1 MYRIPFFIG
10 QILSYFVPGTHARRR
25 VRGMV
30 NRFFFYIPIAR
41 FTKKIYGVKAKR
53 IRFVRQ
59 INMNRATFV
68 VNNRYYVKIF
78 RNVSLSRLYAY
89 KYLLDFIRPRL
100 DMHIPN
106 IFIAKHI
113 PMYVAD
119 TLPGTILC
127 DCDKPQVLKHERK
140 IRSQII
146 NMINALKAIRPQTIL
161 NYEMFTY
168 ELQSKQIQ
176 PKIKLNKHSVLAHKD
191 LNTSNILLDDKFNI
205 ISIIDWDSL
214 SIVQDPDADIKRFE
228 QTWSIYKQSN
238 R

>member
-1 MYRIPFFIG
+1 MYRIPFLIG

-30 NRFFFYIPIAR
+30 NRFFFYIPIAC

-78 RNVSLSRLYAY
+78 RNVSISRLYAY

-100 DMHIPN
+100 DTHIPN

-113 PMYVAD
+113 SMYVAD

-127 DCDKPQVLKHERK
+127 NCDKSQVLKHERK
-140 IRSQII
+140 IKSQVI

-161 NYEMFTY
+161 NYEMFTV
-168 ELQSKQIQ
+168 ELQPQHIQ
-176 PKIKLNKHSVLAHKD
+176 PKVKVNKNSALAHND
-191 LNTSNILLDDKFNI
+191 LNASNILLDDKFNV

-214 SIVQDPDADIKRFE
+214 SIVQNPDADIESFE
-228 QTWSIYKQSN
+228 RLWSIYKQSTK
-238 R
+238 